1 MKEIDVTEDIFRLF
15 RKMTSEI
22 EGLKSLMLE
31 GENKGKEDTFDPF
44 KRIVLS
50 PEGYKRFKEIDEAP
64 LTEEKKEV
72 IKKFKKDV
80 NADERWIDRLNKNL
94 YGTMEDKEWIHE
106 KGNTNTPPKTV
117 PEKPSVGNKKKS
129 DLRTREEIEQKI
141 LELRTA
147 LKYAD
152 IQRAKIIG
160 KLEGLEW
167 VIKNR

>member
-31 GENKGKEDTFDPF
+31 DENKGKEDTFDPF

-64 LTEEKKEV
+64 LTEEKEEA
-72 IKKFKKDV
+72 IKKFV
-80 NADERWIDRLNKNL
+80 EETNADERWIDRLNKNL
-94 YGTMEDKEWIHE
+94 YGSMDDKEWIHE
-106 KGNTNTPPKTV
+106 KGGTNTPPKVT

-129 DLRTREEIEQKI
+129 DLRTKEEIEQKI
-141 LELRTA
+141 TELEIVSRYVAADRLKIEGMLEALR
-147 LKYAD
+147 
-152 IQRAKIIG
+152 
-160 KLEGLEW
+160 W
-167 VIKNR
+167 VKK

>member
-31 GENKGKEDTFDPF
+31 DENKSKEDVFDPF

-64 LTEEKKEV
+64 LTEEKEEA
-72 IKKFKKDV
+72 IKKFV
-80 NADERWIDRLNKNL
+80 EETNKF
-94 YGTMEDKEWIHE
+94 YGTMEDKEWIQE
-106 KGNTNTPPKTV
+106 KGNTNTPPKAT

-141 LELRTA
+141 TELEIVARYVNVGKDKVIGILNALR
-147 LKYAD
+147 
-152 IQRAKIIG
+152 
-160 KLEGLEW
+160 W
-167 VIKNR
+167 VIKRDNSLGL